1 MIKFSNFSK
10 EYIIFFLSFLSLFYS
25 FLSNHDGTGGGASGD
40 FEATYGFILALQESL
55 FANPNEWTLV
65 HTPLH
70 FIILS
75 YVTRV
80 IDDSDTLRLIFLIF
94 SISIPYIFYVIVSKF
109 ILKNKNKKN
118 LILII
123 SCCIFFIPS
132 FRYTSVWCNNLIT
145 SIFFFLISIFFFEKW
160 KEKLNKELNKNLLLQ
175 IFFLF
180 LATYTRQYFAVFFL
194 YFLKKYYEVLPL
206 KNFIKLFLIC
216 ILSSLPVFFYV
227 YKFPSLLTEQH
238 MSIYAV
244 NYFLLGNSAIIFTTL
259 FPIIMINFLYKKI
272 PCKKILIPSIIS
284 FCLVYILSLNFDG
297 YGWQGGGV
305 SFLFSKKIFNNNIFF
320 YFLIFFTI
328 AVFIYLFLENRSNFV
343 ILLTLLFMFFSF
355 QVYQRYYDPMFFIVF
370 FLMVK
375 TDLIN
380 IFIKKKMPSYL
391 LLLYFVLFYL
401 ITASK
406 LIYRYS
412 FNI

>member
-1 MIKFSNFSK
+1 
-10 EYIIFFLSFLSLFYS
+10 
-25 FLSNHDGTGGGASGD
+25 
-40 FEATYGFILALQESL
+40 
-55 FANPNEWTLV
+55 
-65 HTPLH
+65 
-70 FIILS
+70 
-75 YVTRV
+75 
-80 IDDSDTLRLIFLIF
+80 
-94 SISIPYIFYVIVSKF
+94 
-109 ILKNKNKKN
+109 
-118 LILII
+118 
-123 SCCIFFIPS
+123 
-132 FRYTSVWCNNLIT
+132 
-145 SIFFFLISIFFFEKW
+145 
-160 KEKLNKELNKNLLLQ
+160 
-175 IFFLF
+175 
-180 LATYTRQYFAVFFL
+180 
-194 YFLKKYYEVLPL
+194 
-206 KNFIKLFLIC
+206 
-216 ILSSLPVFFYV
+216 
-227 YKFPSLLTEQH
+227 

-320 YFLIFFTI
+320 YFSSFFTI